1 MPEIFGAALMGGGSG
16 PTFAAIGAIYPAGA
30 ICTCSYNG
38 QTLTAKDTS
47 GRALFLVP
55 SAGQWLVKAT
65 NGGQEV
71 EDTVSITT
79 QGQVASVTLAFFSAT
94 IQATFP
100 ADCTSV
106 VCTLGEIIL
115 SVPSGSLASGS
126 YTFTVP
132 SAGEWTLTATSST
145 ATEPA
150 TATVNV
156 TEETSY
162 TVILSFDTYL
172 FKAGTGLGNGVT
184 IDALEASGDLSGTES
199 LIWAKPGQTA
209 KGNELQ
215 FLPAI
220 NFSEYSTINVDLI
233 FTGQYSSSYSGTIA
247 VTEEFRNGESVS
259 TWDTLSK
266 KARKEIN
273 YNLSRQTV
281 SLDVGSISNEWYVT
295 FYGFGSAGEIYNIW
309 LE

>member
-16 PTFAAIGAIYPAGA
+16 PAFAAIGAIYPAGA

-106 VCTLGEIIL
+106 TCTKDSTIL
-115 SVPSGSLASGS
+115 SVPSGSLSSGS
-126 YTFTVP
+126 YTFTVHETGDW
-132 SAGEWTLTATSST
+132 ALYATNGVKDKT
-145 ATEPA
+145 I
-150 TATVNV
+150 TVNV
-156 TEETSY
+156 TEETTY
-162 TVILSFDTYL
+162 VAELSFLLWLYSSGNEYEDVTGGWTTSGAAKLKRNETNMVFTATTYQQIGSACTANMIDFTDIQTL
-172 FKAGTGLGNGVT
+172 KFKIDSKYAYSADFSRVGIASSKDANPALPSQYTASKTLLAGPQDVELDVSNVTGNYYVL
-184 IDALEASGDLSGTES
+184 LSGFNTDGAATQITIES
-199 LIWAKPGQTA
+199 IWGIPK
-209 KGNELQ
+209 
-215 FLPAI
+215 
-220 NFSEYSTINVDLI
+220 
-233 FTGQYSSSYSGTIA
+233 
-247 VTEEFRNGESVS
+247 
-259 TWDTLSK
+259 
-266 KARKEIN
+266 
-273 YNLSRQTV
+273 
-281 SLDVGSISNEWYVT
+281 
-295 FYGFGSAGEIYNIW
+295 
-309 LE
+309 